1 MRLDAVHKARRS
13 AEAERPPNPARALQ
27 QGLGTVL
34 GKLNAP
40 VDFINEG
47 IANLT
52 NGISKALPSFPAATL
67 GSMVIGL
74 PHGHPHPP
82 SFGVPLPPVGI
93 IALGCC
99 MTVWIGGR
107 PAARCGDMGLS
118 PTCLGYV
125 PGFEIFTGSSKVF
138 IGGSRAARAIDV
150 TMHCWPP
157 KGWAARGAI
166 AALTKAAMMAMK
178 VVGKAGQIAA
188 VAGIAADGIDAA
200 NAAASGDSEGAAAS
214 AFAAAVGVADMAAQA
229 ASDAAAGA
237 LSAAMG
243 KDPGVG
249 PPMGAIALGNSQ
261 VLIGGFPM
269 PSGMQIAMRKLT
281 SAQFETKKR
290 GSSDD
295 DTVGCVECGKKR

>member
-1 MRLDAVHKARRS
+1 MSGEAAHRARRS

-27 QGLGTVL
+27 QGIGNVL

-67 GSMVIGL
+67 GSLVVGL

-82 SFGVPLPPVGI
+82 SFGVPIPPIGA

-99 MTVWIGGR
+99 VTVLIGGM
-107 PAARCGDMGLS
+107 PAARCGDLGLS

-166 AALTKAAMMAMK
+166 AALTKAAKAAMA
-178 VVGKAGQIAA
+178 VVGAAGQVAA

-200 NAAASGDSEGAAAS
+200 NAAASDDAEGAAAS
-214 AFAAAVGVADMAAQA
+214 AFAAAMGVADMVAQA

-237 LSAAMG
+237 LSAALG

-249 PPMGAIALGNSQ
+249 PPMGAITLGEST

-269 PSGMQIAMRKLT
+269 PSGMQIAMRKMA
-281 SAQFETKKR
+281 SAKFKKKKPKNKKK
-290 GSSDD
+290 
-295 DTVGCVECGKKR
+295 GCTECGG